1 MPTTRLAVIDLARG
15 LAVVAMAVYHLSW
28 DLSWFS
34 LVDWPVAQGPGW
46 RLFAGSIAGSFLFL
60 AGVSLDLAHH
70 NGIRWQA
77 FWRRLAMIIAAA
89 AAVSLA
95 TYFAFGSSFVRFG
108 ILHCIALSS
117 LIALGFVRL
126 PLWSVLAASAVFLTL
141 PLWGASHAFDGEVWL
156 WTGLGTPT
164 FGSVDY
170 VPVAP
175 WTGVTLAGLALSR
188 AFRVLKTWQGLSRFS
203 FSSRIGRV
211 TRLAGRHSLAI
222 YLLHQPVLYGLV
234 WIAVQASPAADR
246 VGAAF
251 VSNCTAACQETYDR
265 PEMCESACGCTLER
279 LKEDGIWTDLTA
291 QPDNASLR
299 NRLNTRYAQCLADPE
314 QPPAVN

>member
-141 PLWGASHAFDGEVWL
+141 PFGAPRTRSTAKSGC
-156 WTGLGTPT
+156 G
-164 FGSVDY
+164 
-170 VPVAP
+170 PVSAP
-175 WTGVTLAGLALSR
+175 RLS
-188 AFRVLKTWQGLSRFS
+188 A
-203 FSSRIGRV
+203 
-211 TRLAGRHSLAI
+211 A
-222 YLLHQPVLYGLV
+222 
-234 WIAVQASPAADR
+234 WITCRWHRGPA
-246 VGAAF
+246 
-251 VSNCTAACQETYDR
+251 
-265 PEMCESACGCTLER
+265 
-279 LKEDGIWTDLTA
+279 
-291 QPDNASLR
+291 
-299 NRLNTRYAQCLADPE
+299 
-314 QPPAVN
+314 